1 MLGGCNASQDRRA
14 PEAEPADVICHIC
27 GQRVPRG
34 QGYSLG
40 SRGDVLC
47 GLRCALRYPPLVHRA
62 ARVAL
67 LVGTALTLINQGD
80 AILELRLST
89 PMVLKALLTY
99 CVPFSVAIY
108 SALSTARR

>member
-1 MLGGCNASQDRRA
+1 
-14 PEAEPADVICHIC
+14 
-27 GQRVPRG
+27 
-34 QGYSLG
+34 
-40 SRGDVLC
+40 
-47 GLRCALRYPPLVHRA
+47 
-62 ARVAL
+62 VAL

-80 AILELRLST
+80 AILELLLST